1 MGELSE
7 LKTLAAIA
15 AHAAVKAGKE
25 ILAVYDRDFTIEFKE
40 DSSPLTEADKASH
53 AAIKKLVPQLS
64 SEELQGFVDYLE
76 PLFIDVN

>member
-53 AAIKKLVPQLS
+53 AAISAALAPPLTVPAPS
-64 SEELQGFVDYLE
+64 
-76 PLFIDVN
+76 